1 MGLQHA
7 LDALIA
13 ADKPILLQ
21 LRNTNQPM
29 GPGKCVRLTTIHT
42 APDGSETQSHVY
54 RMMCPATMQTTP
66 QSRPQKMIQPLVFD
80 AADILLIYEETL
92 NADGEKASIP
102 TDGKGS
108 GGLIIPGRG

>member
-13 ADKPILLQ
+13 DGKPILLQ
-21 LRNTNQPM
+21 LRHTNQPM
-29 GPGKCVRLTTIHT
+29 GPGKCERIQGGTSGNT
-42 APDGSETQSHVY
+42 Y